1 MWFLDRIGGGS
12 TYNEFIA
19 FRIDGPL
26 DTVAL
31 GRALCELVR
40 RHEALR
46 TTFPEIDGAPVQ
58 TIAAEVSFAPEII
71 DLEGV
76 GALAIE
82 DELAA
87 RLDAEA
93 RRPFDLVNGPLFRAI
108 LLRVTHSRHVL
119 MLSLHHII
127 CDRWSADVL
136 ARELTAIFA
145 AYTVGGEFITRSSP
159 SVRRLRGLA
168 ARPDR
173 LRRHRSPDG
182 LLA

>member
-1 MWFLDRIGGGS
+1 M
-12 TYNEFIA
+12 A

-26 DTVAL
+26 DTVAF
-31 GRALCELVR
+31 GRALSELVR

-76 GALAIE
+76 GAFAIE

-93 RRPFDLVNGPLFRAI
+93 RRPFDLVNGPLFR
-108 LLRVTHSRHVL
+108 
-119 MLSLHHII
+119 
-127 CDRWSADVL
+127 DRK
-136 ARELTAIFA
+136 
-145 AYTVGGEFITRSSP
+145 
-159 SVRRLRGLA
+159 SVV
-168 ARPDR
+168 
-173 LRRHRSPDG
+173 
-182 LLA
+182 